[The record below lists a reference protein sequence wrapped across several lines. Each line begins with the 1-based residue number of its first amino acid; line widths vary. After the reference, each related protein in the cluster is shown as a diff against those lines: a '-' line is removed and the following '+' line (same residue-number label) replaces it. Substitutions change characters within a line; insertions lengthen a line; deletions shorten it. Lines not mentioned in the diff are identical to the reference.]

1 MSDRLSSDSQL
12 VRRAQSGDVDAFEQ
26 LFVAYRSR
34 IYALCL
40 RMVSEPGA
48 AEDLTQETF
57 VRAWQKLGTFG
68 GRSAFFTWLYR
79 LAVNTVLA
87 DLRSQGHW
95 QERLV
100 EGEDS
105 FNQHHASPVRSS
117 AQAVDLERA
126 IAALPSQ
133 ARLIFVL
140 HDVEGYRHREIAT
153 MTGLAE
159 GTSKAHLHHARK
171 LLRKALSR

>member
-1 MSDRLSSDSQL
+1 MGDRFSSDSHL
-12 VRRAQSGDVDAFEQ
+12 VRRAQSGDVNAFEQ
-26 LFVAYRSR
+26 LFVTYRGR

-40 RMVSEPGA
+40 RMLSEPDT

-57 VRAWQKLGTFG
+57 VRAWQKLGSFG
-68 GRSAFFTWLYR
+68 GRSAFFTWLYK
-79 LAVNTVLA
+79 LAVNIVLA
-87 DLRSQGHW
+87 DLRSRGRW
-95 QERLV
+95 QEHLV

-105 FNQHHASPVRSS
+105 LAQHAASPVRSS

-126 IAALPSQ
+126 IAGLPPQ

-171 LLRKALSR
+171 LLRKALNG